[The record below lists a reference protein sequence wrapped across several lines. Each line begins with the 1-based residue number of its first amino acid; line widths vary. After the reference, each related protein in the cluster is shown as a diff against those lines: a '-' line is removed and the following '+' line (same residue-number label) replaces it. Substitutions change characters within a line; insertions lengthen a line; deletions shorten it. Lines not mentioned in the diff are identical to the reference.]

1 MQLVCVSN
9 AREAAAS
16 GREQKG
22 SRRKDQG
29 AGKARGS
36 SMQQPRIAGS
46 SRAAESGRKQYRKQS
61 SFWALLN
68 KFGLIKKTPKLW
80 RIEKHG
86 AKRFVPGYQSRGGT
100 SSPPP
105 GIEPGSFA

>member
-61 SFWALLN
+61 SFWALSN
-68 KFGLIKKTPKLW
+68 KFGLIKKRPNCGGLKTWSEKVCTRLSVEGGYKLSAAG
-80 RIEKHG
+80 K
-86 AKRFVPGYQSRGGT
+86 
-100 SSPPP
+100 
-105 GIEPGSFA
+105 